1 MAAGTLTTLTGV
13 IAGIAVIAG
22 TIAIVDAL
30 TTSYKEAREEWQ
42 ASAQAYEDS
51 TARVQSLE
59 DELTDVSKKI
69 DDINAKDKI
78 DPTDREALDNL
89 KKTKLNLE
97 EQLELEKKL
106 ATYRQAKA
114 AKDAKTAI
122 DKGGSAAWDKESVF
136 GIKGVE
142 DIDYIN
148 AGVKIKGRSAQGLHL
163 DRYDQIS
170 ETSAVQNAIDRLIK
184 ERQDLEDNYRLYID
198 SMSESEQ
205 KANRDRVAK
214 IDDIV
219 TNLQEKA
226 ATNMA
231 EIQEYLG
238 SITDADGNALQ
249 GYEDYVFRIEQ
260 LQHQISGVEV
270 DPLDDAI
277 AHVKEFQQ
285 LAKDGNWDS
294 AELRH
299 YIGLLSGQDLS
310 TADVEKVQEAWT
322 ALKQT
327 IGDSDWNV
335 FNFLK
340 GDETNNLQQFWE
352 SVQSI
357 NSEWAS
363 FDQKTGEWT
372 INITSVEALAD
383 ELGLSEDLVNSI
395 IKKTSEAGID
405 IDTTP
410 VDNVRHAIMETSDAL
425 DVLKSKKVG
434 IDFNLDSK
442 TVQEAE
448 QGIDHVAKYLASLR
462 DDKGKLNLDSEEV
475 QAAYTILSQL
485 YDKKM
490 ELSNAED
497 ITFRVNTE
505 GISDDKIKTFI
516 TDVNNAKTAI
526 QELQKGQKLKAQGFD
541 IDVGELKKKA
551 KEAVGKVQES
561 FKELPEDK
569 KVKLSITEEG
579 VNSEHLGKTLKVL
592 QQINEADCTVALGI
606 DPALVEGYD
615 PDDKDA
621 EVKYSANYDAVT
633 KSTPPTMRGKVE
645 YRADYTNLS
654 TPPGVGKG
662 TASRTHF
669 QGTANASGT
678 WGSDHDGDDLVGE
691 LGRELRVNVRTGRWE
706 TIGDNGAEFTHIGKG
721 DIIFNHKQTEQLL
734 KYGHINSR
742 GRALASGNAYD
753 IGATGKGV
761 LGSPKP
767 KDNAKP
773 DNNTGNHVK
782 TAATNAA
789 KSIKDAAKAVSDT
802 ASAVADESS
811 KTADWVEKVLEN
823 LEKKAGKYISRAEKK
838 AENGNYSGAA
848 RQYQKAQNAYASA
861 MSKQKDASGVYASQA
876 NKILA
881 DAVANGTI
889 TKEQSASIQNKVA
902 HGAMELEKLSDG
914 VEKVVSSYQEYYNKA
929 QDAAE
934 ATQELYDKYEE
945 LAEKMYQLP
954 LDEAQAKTAKLE
966 KEFNLLDKR
975 IELTNSAAKRKNLI
989 EKQEANLHK
998 QLEAQMQAEAKAAD
1012 NLRKARQKINEFDDK
1027 ALKGLSDAQK
1037 RSLLEQINDNEKI
1050 DYTSLIGL
1058 TDEGRRAIIDYNA
1071 ALEAQTSALYDA
1083 QMAIMDT
1090 TQQLKELA
1098 LQKANTENEEADAAI
1113 DKRSGKRNVRNAQYE
1128 AAQTAAEK
1136 NALLSADDRGAIADK
1151 KTRKQALDQAEKDAQ
1166 KAWDDAALQKFRN
1179 TPGGANKK
1187 FGEKITKAEVYAAM
1201 SEVELYD
1208 TKHNLLEQGSEE
1220 WKAAVDA
1227 IVDAARNYNA
1237 ELKSLATAQENFAIQ
1252 SANTDKTLQD
1262 NARTRI
1268 QNVADEWDRAI
1279 SNTTNKIDQ
1288 ATQAEEHLGDVMNAM
1303 SGKSDAEKQAL
1314 ADKFAQT
1321 YGIQIDPN
1329 DSYYNNLAKIQGYK
1343 ADLQGTL
1350 AQQYSD
1356 KADAVELILAEEKTK
1371 GFRDEGKE
1379 IEDQIL
1385 ADRMKGMQA
1394 ESDKKQAE
1402 EQQDESVYNG
1412 SEAGEKKREAESD
1425 YEEATKNLDDI
1436 TSKGGIITQEDYQRV
1451 VDTGTALQEIQK
1463 TDLSALQTQLEGLE
1477 PGTEKWQEVNDK
1489 IAEMKDNMQG
1499 VANATTDAKEA
1510 INDLGL
1516 QEFQDK
1522 LDEIAHNGAM
1532 IDARERKNDAIGNA
1546 IGGAMGVD
1554 GGSIGEALNAIFEIT
1569 GLGIA
1574 GALGLA
1580 TAIESGDTSLSGIL
1594 SAVGSSMNEWSR
1606 VNTKGG
1612 QLKDEHDTL
1621 SGQRDYIQ
1629 SVIDNPDTTDQ
1640 QREDYSKQLLAV
1652 NEEIANNEAEQAEEA
1667 NKSSGGG
1674 GSGGGGGGD
1683 MSELKSMLNNI
1694 VDWFA
1699 NRIKRH
1705 LSKIE
1710 YQLKEINSRMELTE
1724 AYGRTVSADDL
1735 VEKIEKTKE
1744 EIRFYE
1750 NEYIPMLKREV
1761 SYSHDEEGDPSGAER
1776 TQDYQALLQ
1785 AESEKL
1791 DLIVELATLQ
1801 RSGLRDKFL
1810 EPINEAIERLDR
1822 MRSILDGI
1830 SGLITDDML
1839 FDVDGQISKNGRQKL
1854 TLLIGEYQ
1862 AAQAEVQGYIND
1874 INALNQSRANHLL
1887 TEKEYTE
1894 LLADAQKKLLDAQQD
1909 REQAASEYVD
1919 ILKRQSE
1926 EELDRL
1932 NEIIDARKEALQA
1945 KKDYYD
1951 YDKNIREKT
1960 KDIQTLEAQIA
1971 ALNGLTDAESKAKR
1985 AQLEADL
1992 ADAQEELRDTVQE
2005 HAFELAADT
2014 LDKLRDTLEEA
2025 NEDRWKEVTGDLE
2038 TLLNYVDDISNSIDG
2053 GQILD
2058 TTKEVLS
2065 AIGIVIDKIG
2075 GRDVDQ
2081 TQFMQ
2086 IFGAELKQTLDNRFS
2101 DSIVHSF
2108 NDTAERLAKIMYDK
2122 GLWGSKWQRFDTT
2135 SQAADVAA
2143 EMNRAGDDRGPDETG
2158 QVKIRNWDRIIQAI
2172 QALGPIL
2179 QILFTIP
2186 KFVLGMFVGF
2196 NGPEI
2201 GSKTD
2206 NALSG
2211 FANFLESPIWNF
2223 SRAVGAWLGGASDSF
2238 NNDGYGLIGSSIQAS
2253 KETSNMWQQIG
2264 EDIKNG
2270 WDKLTSGIKGLFS
2283 GHASGSKRIK
2293 RNEWAWTQEGRKEE
2307 WIVRQSDGAILT
2319 PLSKGDG
2326 VLPANLTS
2334 RLWDLATGNLP
2345 SVQPTMPSFSVPDMN
2360 VSENFSPRVTQ
2371 TFGSLLTVNGNVDA
2385 TVIDDLKQFTKDLA
2399 SNKELLESAYK
2410 YTSEQMYRGFLHSG
2424 GKRRS

>member
-1 MAAGTLTTLTGV
+1 MLAKIGVKTSAMKIAFAESAEAIGLTTAQLSAFLGV
-13 IAGIAVIAG
+13 AAGIAVIAG
-22 TIAIVDAL
+22 TIGIIAAA

-51 TARVQSLE
+51 ASRVQSLE

-106 ATYRQAKA
+106 ASYRQAKA

-205 KANRDRVAK
+205 NANRDRVAK
-214 IDDIV
+214 IDDLV

-285 LAKDGNWDS
+285 LAKDDNWDS

-310 TADVEKVQEAWT
+310 TADVEKVQEAWK

-335 FNFLK
+335 FNFLQ

-551 KEAVGKVQES
+551 KEAVGTVQES

-615 PDDKDA
+615 PDDKEA

-645 YRADYTNLS
+645 YRSDYTHLS

-678 WGSDHDGDDLVGE
+678 WGSNHDGDDLVGE

-753 IGATGKGV
+753 IGVTGKGV

-767 KDNAKP
+767 KDNDKS
-773 DNNTGNHVK
+773 DSEDTGK
-782 TAATNAA
+782 REREQQTKA
-789 KSIKDAAKAVSDT
+789 IKDAAKAVSNA
-802 ASAVADESS
+802 ASSVADESS
-811 KTADWVEKVLEN
+811 KTADWVEQVLKDID
-823 LEKKAGKYISRAEKK
+823 EKTSKYISRAEKK

-848 RQYQKAQNAYASA
+848 RQYQKAQNAYAAA

-902 HGAMELEKLSDG
+902 HGAMELVKLSDG

-929 QDAAE
+929 QDAAD

-954 LDEAQAKTAKLE
+954 LDAAKAKTEKLE
-966 KEFNLLDKR
+966 KEFTLLEKKL
-975 IELTNSAAKRKNLI
+975 ELTTNAAKRESLMR
-989 EKQEANLHK
+989 QELANMHK
-998 QLEAQMQAEAKAAD
+998 QLAAQYKAEEQAAE
-1012 NLRKARQKINEFDDK
+1012 NYRNARRKINELGDS
-1027 ALKGLSDAQK
+1027 ALRGLSDTQK
-1037 RSLLEQINDNEKI
+1037 NSVLRSVQNKQTV

-1071 ALEAQTSALYDA
+1071 ALSAQVDALYEA
-1083 QMAIMDT
+1083 QMALLDHAQKEREIAADIANQPLEQAEGRKERRHKADDTLNAEYDVETDVGKKNKKLLHDDRATQKDIADFEQAEADT
-1090 TQQLKELA
+1090 TKKLKKAWKTAGVQAALQTDANAGKVFGQKLSGAGFKEGSKEL
-1098 LQKANTENEEADAAI
+1098 QQI
-1113 DKRSGKRNVRNAQYE
+1113 RQYNAWVD
-1128 AAQTAAEK
+1128 AQTDAQLATRKAKAEGTKQTQDNAAERLNNIVAEENQK
-1136 NALLSADDRGAIADK
+1136 INDASTALEKAQDGFDQLGNTLNAIN
-1151 KTRKQALDQAEKDAQ
+1151 QAETPAAK
-1166 KAWDDAALQKFRN
+1166 AALQKKFEETYGVSIDPSQNFEANAAAIQTQIAGYAQEKADAEDAAARRIEAGIKREGDNLSAEQQRDFEEQIYEFRKAGRDDEEAAAEAQKQAN
-1179 TPGGANKK
+1179 EYDYQASPEQYNYRAAQEQYNQDQYSNEYKVAAGMPLTLDDQQSIINDIYGYTDETGAQIEGLLSQAN
-1187 FGEKITKAEVYAAM
+1187 AEVERLRTNLAQCVPGTEEYEETAKKLEEAEDYAKGLA
-1201 SEVELYD
+1201 SAGEDAKSAFNDLSVQEFKDELEDLQNEAEKLKDKNELYSAMGLGNNPGVD
-1208 TKHNLLEQGSEE
+1208 LQLIANSQQQVALLEQH
-1220 WKAAVDA
+1220 KAKLLEQRAALDPLSDKYKQITQDINACDDA
-1227 IVDAARNYNA
+1227 IRQAKTDQAGWKQEAM
-1237 ELKSLATAQENFAIQ
+1237 STAVGAVGN
-1252 SANTDKTLQD
+1252 
-1262 NARTRI
+1262 
-1268 QNVADEWDRAI
+1268 I
-1279 SNTTNKIDQ
+1279 SNSLSSMFGSIASAASAWKEFFRKLIKKIDDWKRWQ
-1288 ATQAEEHLGDVMNAM
+1288 VNKA
-1303 SGKSDAEKQAL
+1303 
-1314 ADKFAQT
+1314 
-1321 YGIQIDPN
+1321 YI
-1329 DSYYNNLAKIQGYK
+1329 KISK
-1343 ADLQGTL
+1343 
-1350 AQQYSD
+1350 
-1356 KADAVELILAEEKTK
+1356 
-1371 GFRDEGKE
+1371 
-1379 IEDQIL
+1379 IES
-1385 ADRMKGMQA
+1385 R
-1394 ESDKKQAE
+1394 
-1402 EQQDESVYNG
+1402 
-1412 SEAGEKKREAESD
+1412 
-1425 YEEATKNLDDI
+1425 
-1436 TSKGGIITQEDYQRV
+1436 
-1451 VDTGTALQEIQK
+1451 
-1463 TDLSALQTQLEGLE
+1463 LSSLQTQLEIKKELGENITAADYLAQIEQNAELINTYRAQLIPKLQDDVQEKSFYAGLSISEENSPHADPDGSKYKAALEELNNAWSTLENLQQEQLKLMHSAAPLALLE
-1477 PGTEKWQEVNDK
+1477 PLEKAKKYVSEISSILRGVND
-1489 IAEMKDNMQG
+1489 
-1499 VANATTDAKEA
+1499 
-1510 INDLGL
+1510 
-1516 QEFQDK
+1516 
-1522 LDEIAHNGAM
+1522 
-1532 IDARERKNDAIGNA
+1532 
-1546 IGGAMGVD
+1546 
-1554 GGSIGEALNAIFEIT
+1554 
-1569 GLGIA
+1569 
-1574 GALGLA
+1574 
-1580 TAIESGDTSLSGIL
+1580 
-1594 SAVGSSMNEWSR
+1594 
-1606 VNTKGG
+1606 
-1612 QLKDEHDTL
+1612 
-1621 SGQRDYIQ
+1621 
-1629 SVIDNPDTTDQ
+1629 
-1640 QREDYSKQLLAV
+1640 
-1652 NEEIANNEAEQAEEA
+1652 
-1667 NKSSGGG
+1667 
-1674 GSGGGGGGD
+1674 
-1683 MSELKSMLNNI
+1683 
-1694 VDWFA
+1694 
-1699 NRIKRH
+1699 
-1705 LSKIE
+1705 
-1710 YQLKEINSRMELTE
+1710 
-1724 AYGRTVSADDL
+1724 
-1735 VEKIEKTKE
+1735 
-1744 EIRFYE
+1744 
-1750 NEYIPMLKREV
+1750 
-1761 SYSHDEEGDPSGAER
+1761 
-1776 TQDYQALLQ
+1776 
-1785 AESEKL
+1785 
-1791 DLIVELATLQ
+1791 
-1801 RSGLRDKFL
+1801 
-1810 EPINEAIERLDR
+1810 
-1822 MRSILDGI
+1822 
-1830 SGLITDDML
+1830 LITDDML
-1839 FDVDGQISKNGRQKL
+1839 YDAEGKLSKHGQQHMAML
-1854 TLLIGEYQ
+1854 AGEYRTTQ
-1862 AAQAEVQGYIND
+1862 QELETTLNMIRGLQNRMNAGKINQDDFASQMADQQDELVKGIQKQRDIALDMAE
-1874 INALNQSRANHLL
+1874 AMREAS
-1887 TEKEYTE
+1887 EKE
-1894 LLADAQKKLLDAQQD
+1894 LASLQ
-1909 REQAASEYVD
+1909 
-1919 ILKRQSE
+1919 
-1926 EELDRL
+1926 
-1932 NEIIDARKEALQA
+1932 EIIDARRDALKA

-1951 YDKNIREKT
+1951 YDKNIRTKT
-1960 KDIQTLEAQIA
+1960 KDIQALQAQIA
-1971 ALNGLTDAESKAKR
+1971 ALAGLADAESKAKK
-1985 AQLEADL
+1985 AKLEAEL
-1992 ADAQEELRDTVQE
+1992 QTAQDDLRDTINDHMFDLSDKSLENLSEALEDAHQE
-2005 HAFELAADT
+2005 QWDAVISSIDELVKFAQEYSDKYSDQDVYDAFQQVLEGYGLEFNVAGDNDVSMFSTLFKDALAAINKGEYAQDT
-2014 LDKLRDTLEEA
+2014 YLGAIENFNKLITGMQSQGLMTD
-2025 NEDRWKEVTGDLE
+2025 EV
-2038 TLLNYVDDISNSIDG
+2038 
-2053 GQILD
+2053 QI
-2058 TTKEVLS
+2058 T
-2065 AIGIVIDKIG
+2065 G
-2075 GRDVDQ
+2075 GRDDAALLLGALGRATTENPVPTENKEGTTYSWRDQ
-2081 TQFMQ
+2081 WHMLNSGNNKMGVVADLLLTFKQ
-2086 IFGAELKQTLDNRFS
+2086 LKLWYQ
-2101 DSIVHSF
+2101 
-2108 NDTAERLAKIMYDK
+2108 ERQADK
-2122 GLWGSKWQRFDTT
+2122 GNAEM
-2135 SQAADVAA
+2135 QAAAEQTAKELVETAQKYQQTHIYGNRSLWSLLAA
-2143 EMNRAGDDRGPDETG
+2143 RTRDDGS
-2158 QVKIRNWDRIIQAI
+2158 
-2172 QALGPIL
+2172 
-2179 QILFTIP
+2179 
-2186 KFVLGMFVGF
+2186 FVGVARGD
-2196 NGPEI
+2196 NPDANSATQD
-2201 GSKTD
+2201 SKTT
-2206 NALSG
+2206 NL
-2211 FANFLESPIWNF
+2211 
-2223 SRAVGAWLGGASDSF
+2223 
-2238 NNDGYGLIGSSIQAS
+2238 
-2253 KETSNMWQQIG
+2253 WQDIG
-2264 EDIKNG
+2264 ESIKSG
-2270 WDKLTSGIKGLFS
+2270 WDNLVSGIKGLFG
-2283 GHASGSKRIK
+2283 GHAAGSKRIK
-2293 RNEWAWTQEGRKEE
+2293 RDEWAWTQEGHKEE

-2345 SVQPTMPSFSVPDMN
+2345 SVQPTMPSFSIPDMN
-2360 VSENFSPRVTQ
+2360 ISENFSPHVTQ
-2371 TFGSLLTVNGNVDA
+2371 TFESLLTVNGNVDA